1 MAPGTDQSNE
11 FYVKHLR
18 VTCHHIDSLL
28 GEIEGILYESSSKT
42 AFPEYVMDLTPAQQ
56 KTIEDYITR
65 IRARLVQVMEGQG
78 IGSSKPG
85 IPVSRAVH
93 ARLYT
98 IDIAAEELKPQYMMG
113 FGNIP
118 DSTATELNGIA
129 GELQALVSRLG
140 QYLNQGTG
148 QDFRER
154 LQRLEGAGNDL
165 SLLARIEQVVAKRG
179 LVEFRGTI
187 DAILDRAE
195 DRSFEIAVFGRVSSG
210 KSSLLNAVI
219 GTDILPVGVTPV
231 TAVPTRIIYGEKPSL
246 SVSFAD
252 APARTFPIE
261 QLGEFATE
269 QHNPNNAKHV
279 TGVTVTIPVSSLSQG
294 VSFVDTPGLGSL
306 ATGGAAETLAY
317 LPRCD
322 LGVVLIDAG
331 STLTEEDVRTIR
343 ALQEAAIPAHI
354 LLSKA
359 DLLDRP
365 DCEKTIGYITQHIAS
380 GTGLSLPVHP
390 VSVHPSHRKLLDR
403 WLGEEILPVM
413 SHSQD
418 LRTASLQR
426 KIGALQESLVY
437 SLQNQIRRNRHTPA
451 GNAETFKAVEIRLRR
466 ATGLIVETT
475 KACREKADA
484 MDGKVFET
492 WIAAAAGATNNRPGD
507 ADRKIPAEDAIRTA
521 LLQTVQGG
529 IQDIREQIETLARSL
544 QDELV
549 KSAADL
555 VITDVPGDN
564 EFLLLVRDMPAFD
577 PGTIQVT
584 VPAYLFTALRQNR
597 LGKKL
602 LERRIRRQF
611 SESTGLV
618 FASYFRILKEWTS
631 QVTGRMGQKFE
642 TYAERYRA
650 QAEQSPPGQEL
661 TTDEVGAIEEDLKML
676 GDAAKDKE
684 RPG

>member
-1 MAPGTDQSNE
+1 MTPGTDQPNE
-11 FYVKHLR
+11 FLATHLR
-18 VTCHHIDSLL
+18 VTCEHIDSLL
-28 GEIEGILYESSSKT
+28 VEIEGILYESSSKT
-42 AFPEYVMDLTPAQQ
+42 AFPEYVMDITPAQQ
-56 KTIEDYITR
+56 KTIEDYIAR

-78 IGSSKPG
+78 INRTKPG
-85 IPVSRAVH
+85 TPVSRAVH
-93 ARLYT
+93 SRLYT

-113 FGNIP
+113 FGTIP
-118 DSTATELNGIA
+118 GTAATELNGIA

-140 QYLNQGTG
+140 QFLDQGAG

-165 SLLARIEQVVAKRG
+165 GLLSRIERVVAARG

-219 GTDILPVGVTPV
+219 GTNVLPVGVTPV
-231 TAVPTRIIYGEKPSL
+231 TAVPTHIIHGEEPSL

-252 APARTFPIE
+252 APKRTFGIE
-261 QLGEFATE
+261 QLAEFATE

-279 TGVTVTIPVSSLSQG
+279 TQVTLAIPAPRLSEG

-343 ALQEAAIPAHI
+343 ALQEAFIPAHI

-359 DLLDRP
+359 DLLDRS
-365 DCEKTIGYITQHIAS
+365 DCEKTIGYIRQHVAA
-380 GTGLSLPVHP
+380 GTGLDLPVHP
-390 VSVHPSHRKLLDR
+390 VSVHPSHRQLLDR
-403 WLGEEILPVM
+403 WFEVEILPVM
-413 SHSQD
+413 SHAQD
-418 LRTASLQR
+418 LRVASLQR
-426 KIGALQESLVY
+426 KIGALRESLVY
-437 SLQNQIRRNRHTPA
+437 TLQNQLRRNRHTPA
-451 GNAETFKAVEIRLRR
+451 GNTETAQAVEIRLRR
-466 ATGLIVETT
+466 ATGLIVETG

-484 MDGKVFET
+484 LNGKVFET
-492 WIAAAAGATNNRPGD
+492 WITGATGTTNNGQAD

-521 LLQTVQGG
+521 LIHVVQAGVHD
-529 IQDIREQIETLARSL
+529 IQNMVETLATSL

-549 KSAADL
+549 KSANDL
-555 VITDVPGDN
+555 AITDVPGDN
-564 EFLLLVRDMPAFD
+564 EFLSLVRDMPAFD

-584 VPAYLFTALRQNR
+584 AHPSLFTALRGNR
-597 LGKKL
+597 WGKKL
-602 LERRIRRQF
+602 VEQKIRRQF
-611 SESTGLV
+611 DQSLGMAFSG
-618 FASYFRILKEWTS
+618 YFRVLKEWAS
-631 QVTGRMGQKFE
+631 QVTSRMGQKFE

-650 QAEQSPPGQEL
+650 QAELSPPGQEL
-661 TTDEVGAIEEDLKML
+661 TAVEVSAIEKDLNML
-676 GDAAKDKE
+676 GDNSNDEKK
-684 RPG
+684 